1 MFQILLLRSQLLI
14 DDSDAVWN
22 FLSEQKS
29 GTKIIDLVQTNVIK
43 LFFSVTDEG
52 VKYARVFN
60 L

>member
-52 VKYARVFN
+52 VK
-60 L
+60 